1 MPSRFF
7 SDCLENLLYRM
18 NQSLLTRSNPKLL
31 LILSRALAAA
41 RPAIL
46 SFLITQGDRLGG
58 DKKIPVSFCNVLFV
72 GNLCSAIAVC
82 LFFDF
87 RTIIYDLKRLENK
100 ILFGLLANGCL
111 AALLSS
117 LIFLGL
123 KETSVANAVL
133 IGRLGPVLYAVV
145 GSIFLGKRLAKLE
158 IAGFALIVL
167 GIGAITLVQN
177 NFQLNKGDLLILLS
191 TLAYTSTALIGR
203 IALSE
208 KCSLAVV
215 VFSRNF
221 ISAIFFFIIAM
232 FLFGFHHFM
241 DIFSGQ
247 LWIVM
252 SVYGLVVVVLAQLM
266 WYSALR
272 RLDSKTVGSLTSLS
286 PIFSI
291 FYAYVLNG
299 ESPSQVQIA
308 ALLVILIGLF
318 VSNLGKKKSRQN
330 ENELEKMPEM
340 ESTASGS

>member
-1 MPSRFF
+1 
-7 SDCLENLLYRM
+7 M
-18 NQSLLTRSNPKLL
+18 NKILTRGNPKLL

-87 RTIIYDLKRLENK
+87 RTIIYDLKKLESK
-100 ILFGLLANGCL
+100 ILFGLLINGCL
-111 AALLSS
+111 AAVLSS

-123 KETSVANAVL
+123 RETSVTNAVL
-133 IGRLGPVLYAVV
+133 IGRFGPVLYAII
-145 GSIFLGKRLAKLE
+145 GSLILGNRLSKVELF
-158 IAGFALIVL
+158 GFSLIVI
-167 GIGAITLVQN
+167 GIGVITLKTN
-177 NFQLNKGDLLILLS
+177 NFQLNRGDILILLS
-191 TLAYTSTALIGR
+191 TLVYTATALIGR
-203 IALSE
+203 IALSG

-221 ISAIFFFIIAM
+221 VSSVFFFIVAVL
-232 FLFGFHHFM
+232 LFGWHHFM

-252 SVYGLVVVVLAQLM
+252 SIYGLIIIVLSQLM
-266 WYSALR
+266 WYSALK
-272 RLDSKTVGSLTSLS
+272 RLNSKTVGSLTSLS

-291 FYAYVLNG
+291 FFAYILNG
-299 ESPSQVQIA
+299 ESPSQVQLT
-308 ALLVILIGLF
+308 ALVVIIIGLLIASF
-318 VSNLGKKKSRQN
+318 AKKKPKQPES
-330 ENELEKMPEM
+330 ELAKMSEM